1 MKIIDIAICVDN
13 IDPKGIGR
21 IRCIRYNDY
30 VGEKEKALNY
40 EKWGDTD
47 PFIAQPFLP
56 NNINILPELGQ
67 TVKVLNYNTDKET
80 VNQEYIPG
88 PFTTMFDYG
97 SQNFSQQIEN
107 TTYGVAVKNRESI
120 RRASGEYIEKNA
132 QFVFAREEDYGI
144 YGKYG
149 SDILF
154 TENGLQLRGGK
165 LLSKQVAD
173 TKTQVK
179 MITTPIF
186 TNKIS
191 KLHLRKYPQKATL
204 VEEILTI
211 QQLDVVSLNYV
222 IEYEI
227 DSISNPTKIN
237 FFVYK
242 IVKNLNNNFNTN
254 YFDNNTPLTYNNDNT
269 PIKLINDD
277 DSLTGATHTIEIENI
292 ENLKTL
298 SKNIA
303 IDIRNVIYDF
313 SQKGLNSINQNY
325 SAEDMHPLYF
335 RPRTKFKEYI
345 GTIEEATFKND
356 ILNEVNVKRIGP
368 SNGLIWSST
377 TATQEAKSYETTNTI
392 LQYEE
397 NSPEQTFA
405 SLVSD
410 KIFIISTDTN
420 ETSKKIN
427 FDDLDKYEFSQNNY
441 IKDIEPNTY
450 ATVRGE
456 NLLKFLEAIYKVLT
470 THTHPILQPYAKSDY
485 DPHREL
491 VELYNNLKNDILNNS
506 IRIN

>member
-13 IDPKGIGR
+13 VDPKGIGR
-21 IRCIRYNDY
+21 IRCERYNDF
-30 VGEKEKALNY
+30 VGEKEKAFNY

-47 PFIAQPFLP
+47 PFVAQPFLP
-56 NNINILPELGQ
+56 NNINMIPEVGQ
-67 TVKVLNYNTDKET
+67 TVKILNYNTEKET

-88 PFTTMFDYG
+88 PFTTMFDYA

-107 TTYGVAVKNRESI
+107 TSYGVAVKNREPI
-120 RRASGEYIEKNA
+120 RRTTGEYIERSS

-154 TENGLQLRGGK
+154 TESGLQLRGGK
-165 LLSKQVAD
+165 LLSKQSAD
-173 TKTQVK
+173 TKTQIK
-179 MITTPIF
+179 MVTTPIF
-186 TNKIS
+186 TNKLS
-191 KLHLRKYPQKATL
+191 KLHLKKFPKKATI
-204 VEEILTI
+204 VEEIVTT
-211 QQLDVVSLNYV
+211 QQFDVVSLNYV

-227 DSISNPTKIN
+227 DSISNPTQIR

-254 YFDNNTPLTYNNDNT
+254 YFDGDTPLVYDNDYN
-269 PIKLINDD
+269 PIKLINEDN
-277 DSLTGATHTIEIENI
+277 SITGATYTINI
-292 ENLKTL
+292 DNVEDLKIL

-303 IDIRNVIYDF
+303 IDIRNTIYDF
-313 SQKGLNSINQNY
+313 SQKGLNSISQNY
-325 SAEDMHPLYF
+325 SAEDMHPFYF
-335 RPRTKFKEYI
+335 RPTTNFKEYV
-345 GTIEEATFKND
+345 GTIEESVFKND
-356 ILNEVNVKRIGP
+356 ILNEVSVKRVGP

-377 TATQEAKSYETTNTI
+377 SATQEPKNYETINTT
-392 LQYEE
+392 LQFEE
-397 NSPEQTFA
+397 NGPEQTFA
-405 SLVSD
+405 SLISD
-410 KIFIISTDTN
+410 KIFILSTDAN

-427 FDDLDKYEFSQNNY
+427 FDNLDKYEFSQNNY

-456 NLLKFLEAIYKVLT
+456 NLLRFLEAMFVVLT
-470 THTHPILQPYAKSDY
+470 THVHPILQPYAKSDY
-485 DPHREL
+485 NPHQEL